1 MRCSHELGP
10 RRHRVRAVTTRGVL
24 VAVLALVAGL
34 LFAGVGPASA
44 FVDRDCGDF
53 SNQAEAQ
60 RFYVNN
66 GGPQRDPHRL
76 DGDGDGKACDSLPC
90 PCSSSTGGGGGG
102 GALPARITQYGRVTE
117 VVDGDTADVRL
128 SSTGRVKRVRFIGI
142 DTPEV
147 YGGAECGGAQAS
159 SYMKQ
164 MLPVGTR
171 VKLVSDRTQDRVDAY
186 GRLLRYV
193 IRTSN
198 GRDVN
203 RAQVWKGWARVYVY
217 DSNPF
222 ERVTAY
228 RNAETA
234 AQAAPRG
241 IWEIC

>member
-1 MRCSHELGP
+1 MSSAHRMRGATA
-10 RRHRVRAVTTRGVL
+10 RRVL
-24 VAVLALVAGL
+24 LAVLALLAGM

-53 SNQAEAQ
+53 STQAAAQ

-76 DGDGDGKACDSLPC
+76 DADNDGKACDSLPC

-102 GALPARITQYGRVTE
+102 SLPARITQYGKVTK

-128 SSTGRVKRVRFIGI
+128 SSSGRVERVRFIGI

-147 YGGAECGGAQAS
+147 YGGAECGGSQAS
-159 SYMKQ
+159 QYMKQ

-193 IRTSN
+193 TRTSN

-217 DSNPF
+217 DNNPF
-222 ERVTAY
+222 ERVTKY
-228 RNAETA
+228 RDAQA
-234 AQAAPRG
+234 AAKAAPRG
-241 IWEIC
+241 IWKIC